1 MGASKPKKWNEF
13 SDIRKIV
20 MTCRTERIFAKFI
33 LRQTPILAARS
44 RKNRSEDASCPGGRR
59 SGFAR
64 SRRADE
70 GKRWHS
76 GEWCCPSPL
85 FLKVLILMGD
95 KIICFHTL
103 LKVLILR
110 GYGSVSGRNIVGSD

>member
-44 RKNRSEDASCPGGRR
+44 RKNR
-59 SGFAR
+59 
-64 SRRADE
+64 
-70 GKRWHS
+70 
-76 GEWCCPSPL
+76 
-85 FLKVLILMGD
+85 
-95 KIICFHTL
+95 
-103 LKVLILR
+103 
-110 GYGSVSGRNIVGSD
+110 